1 MKNSILPN
9 NLKKGDKISLI
20 STARKIDVEKLAH
33 TKEVLNKW
41 GLAVIEGKNLRAES
55 NQFCGTDMQR
65 ASDLQDAINDNSIKA
80 IICFRG
86 GYGTVRIL
94 ESVDFSNLIKNPK
107 WICGYSDV
115 TGLHNY
121 LNSKC
126 NIASMHSTMPVNF
139 ETNKKEALE
148 TFRKALFGQKYAII
162 AETHSLNREGIAS
175 GKIIGGNLSML
186 YSLSGTK
193 YDIDTR
199 EKILFIEDLDE
210 YLYHIDRMMW
220 NLKLSG
226 KLNNLTGLIV
236 GGMTE
241 MNDNDIL
248 FGKQAVEIIKEAVQE
263 YNYPICFNFPCGHIK
278 DNRALILNKEA
289 KLIVGP
295 SSVIFEQ

>member
-20 STARKIDVEKLAH
+20 STARKIDVEKLGQA
-33 TKEVLNKW
+33 KEVLNKW
-41 GLAVIEGKNLRAES
+41 GLKVVEGKNLGAES
-55 NQFCGTDMQR
+55 DQFCGTDIQR
-65 ASDLQDAINDNSIKA
+65 ASDLQAAVNDNSIKA

-115 TGLHNY
+115 TALHNY
-121 LNSKC
+121 LNSKY

-139 ETNKKEALE
+139 ETNTKEALE
-148 TFRKALFGQKYAII
+148 TFRKALFGEKYTIV
-162 AETHSLNREGIAS
+162 AETHELNREGGAS
-175 GKIIGGNLSML
+175 GKTIGGNLSML

-226 KLNNLTGLIV
+226 KLSKLSGLVV
-236 GGMTE
+236 GGMTD
-241 MNDNDIL
+241 MNDNETP
-248 FGKQAVEIIKEAVQE
+248 FGKTAVAIIKEAVEE
-263 YNYPICFNFPCGHIK
+263 YNYPVCFNFPCGHID
-278 DNRALILNKEA
+278 DNKTVILNKEA
-289 KLIVGP
+289 KLTVAY
-295 SSVIFEQ
+295 SNVIFEQ